1 MGSIRPYTPL
11 KSPTLISLV
20 EGIRSAAIQDTSPSQ
35 SLESHHH
42 LLTLIDKLRLAAETP
57 AETARRL
64 MYQPPQNAAI
74 RTLID
79 LGVFELLVENAMD
92 GRSPGLSASEVS
104 VQTNAER
111 GLIVRLMR
119 IATSLGLC
127 DSDCDSTEPEVY
139 RANSKTEILT
149 KPLGRNG
156 LRCLYDMTMPTLC
169 VLPSYFAQHAY
180 TMPANYDASPMCW
193 ATGQS
198 QFEWLA
204 ERPAQ
209 QARFNGLMRSRR
221 EGQARW
227 FNVYPVEKLLR
238 SFKGASS
245 GEGDEDEDANAFMVD
260 IGGNEGH
267 DLLWFRERYASFKG
281 RLILQDLPA
290 VVAGK
295 DVQLEGMGIDVMGYN
310 FFEEQPVKGAA
321 IYYFRSIFHDW
332 PDSVCLQILRNTIP
346 AMGPDSRILIVDFV
360 LPDTDTPLFQASLDI
375 QMMCLGSG
383 IERSRREWEVLLGE
397 VGLEIWGV
405 WSVSPAQ
412 ESVIEVG
419 RRSTLV

>member
-1 MGSIRPYTPL
+1 MGSIGPHTPFRGPSL
-11 KSPTLISLV
+11 LSLV
-20 EGIRSAAIQDTSPSQ
+20 EIIRSVAIQDTNPSQ
-35 SLESHHH
+35 SPDNHHL
-42 LLTLIDKLRLAAETP
+42 LLTLIEKLRLAAETP
-57 AETARRL
+57 AETVRRL

-74 RTLID
+74 RTLVD
-79 LGVFELLVENAMD
+79 LGVFELLVENGA
-92 GRSPGLSASEVS
+92 GGCGPGLSASEVS
-104 VQTNAER
+104 AKTNAER
-111 GLIVRLMR
+111 GLIG
-119 IATSLGLC
+119 TSLLVIAC
-127 DSDCDSTEPEVY
+127 IYLASDAY

-149 KPLGRNG
+149 KPLGRDG
-156 LRCLYDMTMPTLC
+156 LRCLYDMTLPTLS

-180 TMPANYDASPMCW
+180 TMPTNYDASPMRW

-227 FNVYPVEKLLR
+227 FDVYPVEKLLR
-238 SFKGASS
+238 SFKDASS
-245 GEGDEDEDANAFMVD
+245 GEEDEDEWANVFMVD

-267 DLLWFRERYASFKG
+267 DLLWFRERYPGFKG
-281 RLILQDLPA
+281 RVTLQDLPN

-295 DVQLEGMGIDVMGYN
+295 AVHLERMGIEVMGYS
-310 FFEEQPVKGAA
+310 FFEEQPVKGSVQSPLPPHRP
-321 IYYFRSIFHDW
+321 ILHHLN
-332 PDSVCLQILRNTIP
+332 PPVCLQILRNTVS

-375 QMMCLGSG
+375 QMMCIGSG
-383 IERSRREWEVLLGE
+383 IERSRREWAELLGK
-397 VGLEIWGV
+397 VGLEIREV

-419 RRSTLV
+419 RASGR

>member
-1 MGSIRPYTPL
+1 MGSIGPHTL
-11 KSPTLISLV
+11 IKGPTLVSLV
-20 EGIRSAAIQDTSPSQ
+20 EDIRSAVIQDTSPAQ
-35 SLESHHH
+35 SPESHHH
-42 LLTLIDKLRLAAETP
+42 LLTVIEKLRLAAETP

-79 LGVFELLVENAMD
+79 LGVFELLVENGID
-92 GRSPGLSASEVS
+92 GFGPGLSASEIS
-104 VQTNAER
+104 VRANAER

-119 IATSLGLC
+119 VATSLGLC
-127 DSDCDSTEPEVY
+127 DSDCHSTEPEAY

-149 KPLGRNG
+149 KPLGRDG
-156 LRCLYDMTMPTLC
+156 LPCLYDMTMPTLS
-169 VLPSYFAQHAY
+169 VLPSYFVQHSY
-180 TMPANYDASPMCW
+180 TMPTNYGASPMRW

-204 ERPAQ
+204 KRPAQ
-209 QARFNGLMRSRR
+209 QARFNGLMHSRR

-227 FNVYPVEKLLR
+227 FDVYPVESLLR
-238 SFKGASS
+238 SFKAASS
-245 GEGDEDEDANAFMVD
+245 AGKEVDEDGNVFMVD

-267 DLLWFRERYASFKG
+267 DLLWFRERYPGFKQ

-295 DVQLEGMGIDVMGYN
+295 DVQLEGTGIEVMGYN
-310 FFEEQPVKGAA
+310 FFEEQP
-321 IYYFRSIFHDW
+321 
-332 PDSVCLQILRNTIP
+332 ILRNTIP

-383 IERSRREWEVLLGE
+383 VERSKREWRKLLGK
-397 VGLEIWGV
+397 VGLEIRKV
-405 WSVSPAQ
+405 WSASPAQ
-412 ESVIEVG
+412 ESVIEVARIRDVNG
-419 RRSTLV
+419 NGA